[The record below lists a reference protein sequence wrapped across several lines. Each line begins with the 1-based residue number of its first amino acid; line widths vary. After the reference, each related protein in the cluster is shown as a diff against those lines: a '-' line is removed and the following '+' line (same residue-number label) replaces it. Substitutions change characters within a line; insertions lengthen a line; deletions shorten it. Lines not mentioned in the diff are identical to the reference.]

1 MTVVEGMCL
10 MMLIHLH
17 WWNTSIAQF
26 ALKMTTSDAH
36 KMNSS
41 FVYTFCTYYT
51 IISLPSLVL
60 LHLPVA
66 AFLF

>member
-1 MTVVEGMCL
+1 
-10 MMLIHLH
+10 
-17 WWNTSIAQF
+17 
-26 ALKMTTSDAH
+26 MTTSDAH